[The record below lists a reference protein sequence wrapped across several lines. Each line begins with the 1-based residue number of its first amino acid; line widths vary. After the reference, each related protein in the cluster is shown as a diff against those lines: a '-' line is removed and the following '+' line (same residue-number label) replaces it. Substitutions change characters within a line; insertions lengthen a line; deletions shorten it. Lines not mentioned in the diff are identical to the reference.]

1 MTKKFVETTQGLIS
15 EQDAKKKSVLQ
26 IWVNRFGEAQAKIKE
41 LEEQAVG
48 LRSRLN
54 YMTKLST
61 IALEGLP
68 DERLAQIAEEVQLE
82 LQEDIPETEAEAESD
97 GGCGSSC
104 GCSS

>member
-26 IWVNRFGEAQAKIKE
+26 IWVNRFGEAQAKIKQ
-41 LEEQAVG
+41 LEEELTG

-68 DERLAQIAEEVQLE
+68 DERLAQIAEEVQL
-82 LQEDIPETEAEAESD
+82 QEDLPETEAESD

>member
-1 MTKKFVETTQGLIS
+1 MTEKFVETTQGLLS
-15 EQDAKKKSVLQ
+15 EKDAAKKSVLQ

-41 LEEQAVG
+41 LEEQATG

-54 YMTKLST
+54 YMTKLSE

-68 DERLAQIAEEVQLE
+68 DERLAQIAEEVQL
-82 LQEDIPETEAEAESD
+82 QQQDDIPETEAEAESA
-97 GGCGSSC
+97 GGCGSGC